1 MKSSNEAQIQHAFT
15 QQAAGF
21 ESKRMNFSKQDYL
34 YSVVQNDCSV
44 KDRCRFGGSRRN
56 LYLRSDD
63 CPVCQKCCLSGYDT
77 RYAIRWKSRGSEKS
91 S

>member
-34 YSVVQNDCSV
+34 YSVVQKIVPSKTDAV
-44 KDRCRFGGSRRN
+44 LEVGKDGVAHADFRHTVRAAEQRQRKTI
-56 LYLRSDD
+56 L
-63 CPVCQKCCLSGYDT
+63 T
-77 RYAIRWKSRGSEKS
+77 T
-91 S
+91 

>member
-21 ESKRMNFSKQDYL
+21 ESKRMNFSKQGL
-34 YSVVQNDCSV
+34 FVFCGTKDCSV

-56 LYLRSDD
+56 LCLRSDD

-77 RYAIRWKSRGSEKS
+77 RYAIRWKSRGSEKPS
-91 S
+91 